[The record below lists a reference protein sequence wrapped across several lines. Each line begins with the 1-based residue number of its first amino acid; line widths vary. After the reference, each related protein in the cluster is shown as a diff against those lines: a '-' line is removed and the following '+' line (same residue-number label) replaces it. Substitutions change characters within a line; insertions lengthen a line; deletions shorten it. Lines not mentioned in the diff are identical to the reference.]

1 MITHFTM
8 GTWPNEI
15 EANLSKAGIQTPT
28 PIQKTAIPAALEGK
42 NILLRSQTGSGK
54 TLAYTLPLLASIDS
68 EKLTTQALI
77 IAPSQELAVQIEQV
91 IKETIANTGIT
102 CQTFIGG
109 ANINRQ
115 IEKLKK
121 KKPHIAVGTPGRV
134 LELVKTKKIKLADVG
149 FYVIDEVDRLVLED
163 KSWSE
168 VEELGKRIGYSAQ
181 FMFASATAPDKLETK
196 LASFVKDI
204 VRIEADGSVV
214 PAQVEHVFVMIEA
227 RDRIDMVRRLIH
239 AEGIKKGIVFVNQ
252 LDKLTEAVEK
262 LRYRKIDAVGLS
274 SDSSKQE
281 RELAIQAM
289 KSNEASILVATD
301 VAARGLDLADVTH
314 IIQLETPNEAAS
326 YLHRAGR
333 TGRMNQSGKV
343 ISLFERRELYKK
355 EKYENHLSIS
365 IEPVELAKG
374 RLISKQY

>member
-1 MITHFTM
+1 M
-8 GTWPNEI
+8 
-15 EANLSKAGIQTPT
+15 
-28 PIQKTAIPAALEGK
+28 
-42 NILLRSQTGSGK
+42 
-54 TLAYTLPLLASIDS
+54 
-68 EKLTTQALI
+68 
-77 IAPSQELAVQIEQV
+77 
-91 IKETIANTGIT
+91 
-102 CQTFIGG
+102 
-109 ANINRQ
+109 
-115 IEKLKK
+115 
-121 KKPHIAVGTPGRV
+121 
-134 LELVKTKKIKLADVG
+134 
-149 FYVIDEVDRLVLED
+149 
-163 KSWSE
+163 
-168 VEELGKRIGYSAQ
+168 
-181 FMFASATAPDKLETK
+181 
-196 LASFVKDI
+196 KDI

-355 EKYENHLSIS
+355 RKIRK
-365 IEPVELAKG
+365 P
-374 RLISKQY
+374 LIDIH

>member
-274 SDSSKQE
+274 SESSKQE